1 MYQSRLVQHIRE
13 LPAKQRERFRQF
25 VHSPY
30 YNQHDKTQEL
40 LSFILKKLDKRPSSL
55 SKERVF
61 KALFPG
67 EPYEEQP
74 LYNVMSYLN
83 KLYYKF
89 MAVQFTEKQR
99 YQESLFTLEEAF
111 DNHQFDIMTNR
122 GKQLRKRLDKDP
134 VHDSEYFMASYR
146 LNHAVGYYSGHYFDR
161 AETNTFQQMLDDLD
175 KYYIVEK
182 LRNCCH
188 LTANSLILNTSYE
201 FQMLNEVLAHIQA
214 NWGSYHAERSIV
226 LYYTGLMSM
235 LEEQEPNHYQ
245 RMKSMLDREMKHLS
259 EKEGRDL
266 YSFAYN
272 YCIRMINAGESAY
285 QLELFNLYKQGLR
298 QDLLLDKGMISEWD
312 YKNIATLG
320 ARLKAFEWTE
330 AFLHEYRGKLPPH
343 RQENAY
349 NYNLGNLYYN
359 KQMYEEALSA
369 LLLVQF
375 TDVKYHLS
383 TTFLLLRTYYALQDT
398 EALLSLIETFRIYV
412 IRNRKMTVE
421 QKRGYTNF
429 LRFAKKLVL
438 LKHNAAYSKRDLGKE
453 LESLKD
459 KVEATENV
467 INKYWL
473 LEECQVAAQERA
485 AKP

>member
-13 LPAKQRERFRQF
+13 LSSKKRERFRQF

-30 YNQHDKTQEL
+30 FNQHDRTIAL
-40 LSFILKKLDKRPSSL
+40 LDFILKKLDGRPGGL
-55 SKERVF
+55 SKERAH

-67 EPYEEQP
+67 EGFNEQQ

-83 KLYYKF
+83 KLYYRF
-89 MAVQFTEKQR
+89 MAAEYTEKQR
-99 YQESLFTLEEAF
+99 YLESIFTLEEAF

-122 GKQLRKRLDKDP
+122 GKQLMKRLKKDP
-134 VHDSEYFMASYR
+134 VHDSAYFQTSYR
-146 LNHAVGYYSGHYFDR
+146 LNHALGYYSGTYFDR
-161 AETNTFQQMLDDLD
+161 AETNTFQHMLDELD
-175 KYYIVEK
+175 KYYISEK

-188 LTANSLILNTSYE
+188 LTANSLILNTSYN
-201 FQMLNEVLAHIQA
+201 FRMLDELLQYLQT
-214 NWGSYHAERSIV
+214 NWADFEKEHSIV
-226 LYYTGLMSM
+226 MYYTALMSM
-235 LEEQEPNHYQ
+235 LDEQNPEHYQ
-245 RMKSMLDREMKHLS
+245 DMKRMLAKDMKSFS
-259 EKEGRDL
+259 ETEGRDL
-266 YSFAYN
+266 YSFSYN
-272 YCIRMINAGESAY
+272 YCIRMINAGQRDY
-285 QLELFNLYKQGLR
+285 QVELFQLYKQGLK
-298 QDLLLDKGMISEWD
+298 QELLLDKGLVSEWD

-320 ARLKAFEWTE
+320 ARLKEFSWTE
-330 AFLHEYRGKLPPH
+330 NFLQEYQEKLPTH

-359 KQMYEEALSA
+359 KGLYEEALSA

-383 TTFLLLRTYYALQDT
+383 TTFLLLRTYYALRDT

-412 IRNRKMTVE
+412 IRNRKMTSE

-438 LKHNAAYSKRDLGKE
+438 VKHSASTYSRKDFEKEIDDLRTKI
-453 LESLKD
+453 ESS
-459 KVEATENV
+459 ENV

-473 LEECQVAAQERA
+473 LEECQADVKATA
-485 AKP
+485 